1 MSSRSPVEGR
11 SGADAPCA
19 GLRVIDL
26 GSGPAAGM
34 ATMVLADFGADVIAV
49 ERPGGDPWRRAPAS
63 AVWLRGKR
71 SVTLDLRTEA
81 GQERLHALAAAA
93 DVAVA
98 AAAPG
103 AMSRLRADYAAL
115 SEANSGL
122 VYCSITGFGQEGPL
136 AGRRGRESVV
146 AARAGRMQ
154 TLSGIAR
161 REGPTYAAVPVGR
174 HAAAHGAVAGILA
187 ALMERE
193 RSGRGQLVATSL
205 LQGILFYDIHGLVLR
220 QLADRDPSTYGPGT
234 DLGETD
240 PLPQLH
246 YQPVQA
252 ADGRWIQLGNLVER
266 LFRSYLAAAGLS
278 ELGAQPR
285 FAGPPN
291 GFSPGPKE
299 ELRRAMLLRM
309 RERSAGEWMDPFI
322 SDGNIAA
329 EPYQSTQQAL
339 DHEDLVANGNV
350 LTGEHPRLGLLRQP
364 GVVACLTETPGTI
377 GVPSRE
383 AGADT
388 AAVLAALEAGRE
400 PWRERAG
407 AARRADAAPSPA
419 TVDGGPLA
427 GLVVLDLASVIA
439 GPLASSVLADM
450 GARVIKVEPPG
461 GDPFRAFR
469 GGISTSKTTA
479 GKESICLD
487 LKQPR
492 GRELLLALVRRS
504 DVLIHNNRPGASE
517 RLGIG
522 YGELAAS
529 NPRLVYVW
537 SSPYG
542 SRGPGAMRPG
552 AHPIPGAAV
561 GGALHQAGPS
571 MPPAGDRAISSIDE
585 QIETARWL
593 HAANEPSPDPITSV
607 VVAGAALLGL
617 WARERSGRGQ
627 LVETSMLAASAY
639 AQIDD
644 FLSYEGKPARRPL
657 DADLLGLG
665 ALERLYRARSG
676 WVLLSVCGEVEWDA
690 LLRVL
695 ADDPAG
701 TGLGD
706 DERFATAESR
716 EQNDAALARSLAAIV
731 SGRDADE
738 WEERL
743 SAAGVGA
750 ARADRGSIADFLGED
765 EHARAARLV
774 RPVAHPRYGEI
785 LRHGPLVDFG
795 RTGATCRPPALAGE
809 HTRPLLRELGV
820 DDEEVRELYAAGVVW
835 SERP

>member
-1 MSSRSPVEGR
+1 MTGRPPGEGR
-11 SGADAPCA
+11 SGGEGPCR
-19 GLRVIDL
+19 GLRVLDL
-26 GSGPAAGM
+26 GSGPAAGV

-81 GQERLHALAAAA
+81 GQERLHALAAGA

-103 AMSRLRADYAAL
+103 AAARLRADYAAL
-115 SEANSGL
+115 SEANPGL
-122 VYCSITGFGQEGPL
+122 VYCSITGFGPTGPL

-154 TLSGIAR
+154 TLAGIAR

-193 RSGRGQLVATSL
+193 RSGRGQLVETSL
-205 LQGILFYDIHGLVLR
+205 LQGVLFYDIHGLLLR
-220 QLADRDPSTYGPGT
+220 QLALRDASTYGPGT
-234 DLGETD
+234 ALGETD

-266 LFRSYLAAAGLS
+266 LFRSYLEAAGLS
-278 ELGAQPR
+278 ELGSAPR

-291 GFSPGPKE
+291 GLAPGPKE
-299 ELRRAMLLRM
+299 ELRRAMLRRM
-309 RERSAGEWMDPFI
+309 RERSAGEWMDAFI
-322 SDGNIAA
+322 ADGNIAA

-339 DHEDLVANGNV
+339 DHPDLVANENV
-350 LTGEHPRLGLLRQP
+350 VTRGHPRLGPLRQP
-364 GVVACLTETPGTI
+364 GVLACLSETPGAV
-377 GVPSRE
+377 GPPSRE

-388 AAVLAALEAGRE
+388 EAVLGAVAAGEQ
-400 PWRERAG
+400 PWRDRAR
-407 AARRADAAPSPA
+407 AARRPGAGPPPGAP
-419 TVDGGPLA
+419 DGGPLG

-492 GRELLLALVRRS
+492 GRELLLALVGRC

-542 SRGPGAMRPG
+542 SRGPGAARPG

-571 MPPAGDRAISSIDE
+571 VPPAGDRATPGVEE

-644 FLSYEGKPARRPL
+644 FVGYEGKPARRPL
-657 DADLLGLG
+657 DADLLGPG

-676 WVLLSVCGEVEWDA
+676 WVLLSVCGEGEWEA
-690 LLRVL
+690 LLGAL
-695 ADDPAG
+695 ADEPAG
-701 TGLGD
+701 AALGA
-706 DERFATAESR
+706 DERFATPGSR
-716 EQNDAALARSLAAIV
+716 EQNDAALARSLGAIL
-731 SGRDADE
+731 SGRDADA

-743 SAAGVGA
+743 AAAGVGA
-750 ARADRGSIADFLGED
+750 ARADRGSVADFLGED
-765 EHARAARLV
+765 GHARSARLV
-774 RPVAHPRYGEI
+774 RAVAHPRYGEV

-795 RTGATCRPPALAGE
+795 RTAATCRPAALAGE

-820 DDEEVRELYAAGVVW
+820 DEEETRELYAAGVVW
-835 SERP
+835 SERA